1 MLIHTISNIECLVF
15 GCPFCLR
22 VSLFNLTAE
31 IINYFSATLTIF
43 SLVLFALV
51 IDMRVEML
59 LDWMLFAAILDAIFV
74 FATSIFALTLQNCD
88 ALLTEYQHDQIVEL
102 PDTIVVD
109 PDTIEQ
115 EDGRKKQR
123 SKSLLYSQLAVDDFM
138 NGARV

>member
-102 PDTIVVD
+102 PDTI
-109 PDTIEQ
+109 EQ